1 MVLFFDY
8 SHPRCNFHVVFDI
21 AFSLL
26 CGSMTRPALG
36 LIETKG
42 LSGAIQATH
51 AATKAGDVVIASA
64 ERIEDDRITVKIEG
78 DWAAVQTA
86 VEAGARAADAAGEL
100 ISMHVIPRTDNGVVP
115 ILPYARFVARYHP
128 EDLGFQAPPK
138 PKPKPKTPA
147 QPSKPVAK
155 PPAPV
160 APKPKVTPPVTPSRV
175 TPPPVATPSAAPP
188 PAAPPPVAPP
198 PAAPPAVTA
207 PAPAVSTADQLPM
220 NELEALSVVAL
231 RRYARTVP
239 GLPIQG
245 RQISMANKQK
255 LLEAIRTAR
264 AQEPKAP

>member
-1 MVLFFDY
+1 
-8 SHPRCNFHVVFDI
+8 
-21 AFSLL
+21 
-26 CGSMTRPALG
+26 MTRPALG

-147 QPSKPVAK
+147 QPSKPAAK
-155 PPAPV
+155 PSAPTV
-160 APKPKVTPPVTPSRV
+160 PKPKVTPPVTSSPVTPSRV
-175 TPPPVATPSAAPP
+175 TPPKP
-188 PAAPPPVAPP
+188 
-198 PAAPPAVTA
+198 APPAVTA
-207 PAPAVSTADQLPM
+207 PAPAVSTAAPLPM

-255 LLEAIRTAR
+255 LLEAIQAAR
-264 AQEPKAP
+264 AQEPKAS